1 MAIVVKIK
9 ITNKDI
15 RALRKA
21 MQAARD
27 TIRSADEQDILE
39 AARTLLD
46 DFDSRQAP
54 DFVRERVPKLIAM
67 TDMLEDKD
75 WQLPKRQRDKILAAL
90 VYFGDP
96 DDLIPDDVPGLG
108 LLDDAIVIELLLLE
122 LKHVIEAYRDF
133 CRYRSSLMKTVPE
146 AVRIERLDKRRWALH
161 GRMQR
166 RTRTDRSGLPAQ
178 SLI

>member
-1 MAIVVKIK
+1 VAIVVKIK

-21 MQAARD
+21 MQNARD
-27 TIRSADEQDILE
+27 TIRSADEHDILE

-54 DFVRERVPKLIAM
+54 DFVRERVPKLVAM
-67 TDMLEDKD
+67 TDMLEDTD
-75 WQLPKRQRDKILAAL
+75 WELPKRQREKILAAL

-133 CRYRSSLMKTVPE
+133 CRYRSSLMTTVPE
-146 AVRIERLDKRRWALH
+146 SVRIERLEKRRWALH

-166 RTRTDRSGLPAQ
+166 RMRTDRSGLPSR

>member
-15 RALRKA
+15 KALRKA

-27 TIRSADEQDILE
+27 TIRCADEQDIVE

-46 DFDSRQAP
+46 DFDTRQAP
-54 DFVRERVPKLIAM
+54 DFVRERVPKLAAM
-67 TDMLEDKD
+67 TDMLEDTD
-75 WQLPKRQRDKILAAL
+75 WALPKRQREQILAAL

-133 CRYRSSLMKTVPE
+133 CRYRSSLLKTVPPE
-146 AVRIERLDKRRWALH
+146 VQKERLEKRRWALH